1 MFGEAGIFTAL
12 LLVVAA
18 CDLALRIT
26 ALAYVVAFDSAAPR
40 VMAVMARVNTVA
52 VDAAVRAIALAYAV
66 AVDSAAGVTTVM
78 ARVCGAVVNA
88 GRAMD
93 NAARAMAWK
102 YAQWVPNSLIYYL

>member
-66 AVDSAAGVTTVM
+66 AVDSGVTTVM